1 MPDKTN
7 IFLPTGHIHTATSKP
22 GNGNVGWIL
31 VDSETKFH
39 IEKES

>member
-1 MPDKTN
+1 MSDKTDR
-7 IFLPTGHIHTATSKP
+7 FLPIGHIHAATSKP